1 MTTPE
6 PEEPRRDVP
15 AADRDI
21 HIRVKLAT
29 TDPSLRPR
37 AAVYQVILDRLTLL
51 LRSSALGLDDADM
64 AARRRYVAD
73 ALAESQPE
81 LIEHGSA
88 RAVELVAEITA
99 RLRSGE
105 PHDPEVVI
113 EVASVMADEI
123 DAYWVGRPGP
133 EPGQSGEG
141 SAL

>member
-73 ALAESQPE
+73 APALY
-81 LIEHGSA
+81 G
-88 RAVELVAEITA
+88 RATA
-99 RLRSGE
+99 
-105 PHDPEVVI
+105 
-113 EVASVMADEI
+113 
-123 DAYWVGRPGP
+123 VGRGHRGGACAAP
-133 EPGQSGEG
+133 
-141 SAL
+141 